1 MDEYQM
7 EFETDLGQSYH
18 NCPAC
23 GKELAVKKDECFSC
37 GVVFSK
43 VKDRIYQQ
51 TTHDQIGGIDHLS
64 VGELKQLDRRW
75 KQVVVNYHDQTAH
88 HDFINYCQRCGSLP
102 FAVYH
107 YTKMLDIDKED
118 DIAEIMRKQSL
129 SRLTFQFATAVDS
142 KKTKETIPRAF
153 AILKLIAALLLFMG
167 TAFILVGFFT
177 PNAKNLVGL
186 GAALSSVAMATF
198 LYRR

>member
-7 EFETDLGQSYH
+7 EFETDFGQSYH

-23 GKELAVKKDECFSC
+23 GKELVVDKDECFSC
-37 GVVFSK
+37 GVVVSRL
-43 VKDRIYQQ
+43 KDRLYQRKNQ
-51 TTHDQIGGIDHLS
+51 DQIGGIEHLS

-75 KQVVVNYHDQTAH
+75 KQVVVNYHDQNAH
-88 HDFINYCQRCGSLP
+88 HDFISYCQRIGALP
-102 FAVYH
+102 FAVHH

-118 DIAEIMRKQSL
+118 DIAELMRKQAL
-129 SRLTFQFATAVDS
+129 SRLTFQFATAQNTQKPEEIV
-142 KKTKETIPRAF
+142 PRAF
-153 AILKLIAALLLFMG
+153 TFLKWIGALLLFLG
-167 TAFILVGFFT
+167 AAFIVIGLLT

-186 GAALSSVAMATF
+186 GAALCSLAVMTF